1 MDQIKESF
9 SKVKQD
15 IDALRGELEFLK
27 KGVFETRN
35 QMIDVCEAL
44 IKLNEKIQDLG
55 KKNQFTQETIN
66 NLHIELAKTQI
77 NTPIPT
83 QNQENPTHNPEY
95 STNPQQIYPIPT
107 HNPTDNSPFK
117 PLNTQNKLISIGNGG
132 VPTDRQT
139 HQQTDTSLI
148 QQTQIPLKTPGNSL
162 DNALEILESLD
173 IIKKEIRLKFK
184 KLTDQEWLI
193 FSTIYQLEEE
203 LGYADYRTLAERL
216 KLTESSIRDYAG
228 RLIKKGIPVE
238 KNKINN
244 KAVHLSISPNL
255 KKIATLPTIMQLRDL

>member
-15 IDALRGELEFLK
+15 IDSLKGELEFLRN
-27 KGVFETRN
+27 GVIETRN
-35 QMIDVCEAL
+35 QMVEVCGAL
-44 IKLNEKIQDLG
+44 IKLNERIQDINQ
-55 KKNQFTQETIN
+55 KNQITQEIVN
-66 NLHIELAKTQI
+66 NLHMELTKTHI
-77 NTPIPT
+77 KTPIPT
-83 QNQENPTHNPEY
+83 QNPEY
-95 STNPQQIYPIPT
+95 PTYNQQNPLVPT
-107 HNPTDNSPFK
+107 HNPTDNSLFK

-139 HQQTDTSLI
+139 DRQTDNPI
-148 QQTQIPLKTPGNSL
+148 VQQTQISLKTPGNSV

-184 KLTDQEWLI
+184 KLTDQEWVI

-228 RLIKKGIPVE
+228 RLMKKGIPVE

-244 KAVHLSISPNL
+244 KAIHLSISPNL